1 MFHKLR
7 LTLLLSGLCLVAHCQ
22 YTTGQIEGSVLDPTS
37 ATVEGCAITL
47 TSVDTQISRYVIT
60 PAAGVYVFSAV
71 PPGRYRLTAAKPG
84 FRTAAAE
91 VAVYTSQVTTQ
102 NFSLQVGEQ
111 AATVEVSSEAT
122 PVVDAGG
129 PLRQVTRDGL
139 ELEGL
144 PSSRRDITNVIV
156 LAPGVTP
163 TFTPSG
169 GNLTTL
175 SIAQAGQLNSNG
187 GRSKA
192 TAHQLDYTDA
202 NDWEYGGIALAT
214 QPAPDMLS
222 EFHIL
227 TNNWSAEYGVKSN
240 AEVLMITRSG
250 SNELHGSAY
259 DFLQNSALNARDFF
273 DQTGNATPLRQ
284 NYFGLSAGGAAR
296 KNRTFLFG
304 GYEGRRTR
312 GAGNTFLA
320 NLPTASARSQATDP
334 DVVQILNLLP
344 LPSAATSNP
353 QIGTSAILAPSPAN
367 ADLFAIRGDHY
378 FTDRNSLTVRY
389 FQNLGTSY
397 SRTAG
402 SLPAFDATFDPQG
415 RNAMIADTWVLSP
428 SATNELRLAYGRS
441 SALFSPA
448 TLPATPRF
456 SVAGLVGFGTVQSW
470 PQGRIFNIYQLND
483 SFSYTRGRHFLKA
496 GFDLRNIQDNSIND
510 TSRRGVYT
518 FTSLATFLAGTPSAY
533 SQVFGN
539 TYRGFRTS
547 FPGFFAQDDWR
558 VLPSLT
564 LNLGIRWEYQGG
576 LSAVHN
582 TQSVLDPGVPGTI
595 GQAGSG
601 YLGTFRTQNPLVSAN
616 PGLIA
621 PRFGFAWNPNA
632 GPLVVRGGY
641 GIYYDSL
648 LFNGLQAGRTTP
660 PSDYTGS
667 LAGTAISGANSFD
680 NLYAGTA
687 AIQQSLNAQLGN
699 FGSLANLGS
708 IVSMKPNLRNPYVQQ
723 YSLGIEYRLSPAMAA
738 DVSYVGTRGTAL
750 TTYEPE
756 NSVAPGRRPAPAIST
771 ADEQARLAQ
780 FQAAVAAENGTA
792 TTQSDRLDPRFN
804 DVSLIGDSGSSTYNS
819 LQIALTRSIAKGLLF
834 HASYTWSKSI
844 DNSSDYSPGQAT
856 NDHGFAQDQFNLA
869 NERAVS
875 AYDIPQRFTLS
886 HVWQLPFFRT
896 QKGIVGHALGGWTF
910 SSIEELQS
918 GIPFTVLSGPRLG
931 ISDVNM
937 DGNLVS
943 SLDNS
948 RANCAPGGVLH
959 LGLAGTQSNTEY
971 SQPLL
976 GNNGTCGRN
985 TGRMSELIDFDWTF
999 GKRFTIFER
1008 GPLGSGPWAVE
1019 YRADLFNIF
1028 NTVFLTATG
1037 DNFRTVSDPSFGIFN
1052 AAGTTRRVQ
1061 MSLRLTW

>member
-1 MFHKLR
+1 ML
-7 LTLLLSGLCLVAHCQ
+7 
-22 YTTGQIEGSVLDPTS
+22 
-37 ATVEGCAITL
+37 TL
-47 TSVDTQISRYVIT
+47 TSLDTQVSRSVT
-60 PAAGVYVFSAV
+60 TAAAGVYLFSAV
-71 PPGRYRLTAAKPG
+71 APGRYRLTATKPG
-84 FRTAAAE
+84 FRTIAADL
-91 VAVYTSQVTTQ
+91 AVYASQSTTQ

-111 AATVEVSSEAT
+111 STTVAVSAEVT
-122 PVVDAGG
+122 PIVDAGE
-129 PLRQVTRDGL
+129 PLRQIARDAV
-139 ELEGL
+139 ELEDL

-156 LAPGVTP
+156 LSPGVTP

-214 QPAPDMLS
+214 QPAPDMLA
-222 EFHIL
+222 EFQIL
-227 TNNWSAEYGVKSN
+227 TNNWNAEYGVKSN
-240 AEVLMITRSG
+240 AEVLMITKSG

-284 NYFGLSAGGAAR
+284 NDFGLSAGGAAR

-312 GAGNTFLA
+312 GAGNTFIA
-320 NLPTASARSQATDP
+320 NLPTQSARAEATDP
-334 DVVQILNLLP
+334 NIVSILTLLP
-344 LPSAATSNP
+344 LPTTGTSNP
-353 QIGTSAILAPSPAN
+353 LIGTSAILAPSPAN
-367 ADLFAIRGDHY
+367 ADLFLIRGDHY
-378 FTDRNSLTVRY
+378 FSDRHSLTVRY
-389 FQNLGTSY
+389 FQNVGTGY
-397 SRTAG
+397 NRTAG
-402 SLPAFDATFDPQG
+402 SLPAFDATFDPKG
-415 RNAMIADTWVLSP
+415 RNAMVADTWVLSP

-441 SALFSPA
+441 SALFSPE

-456 SVAGLVGFGTVQSW
+456 SVTGLVGFGTVQSW
-470 PQGRIFNIYQLND
+470 PQGRIFNLYQLND
-483 SFSYTRGRHFLKA
+483 SFSYTHGRHFLKA

-510 TSRRGVYT
+510 TSERGVYT
-518 FTSLATFLAGTPSAY
+518 FTSLATFLTGTPSAY

-547 FPGFFAQDDWR
+547 FPGFFVQDDWR

-564 LNLGIRWEYQGG
+564 LNLGLRWEYQGG

-582 TQSVLDPGVPGTI
+582 TQSVLDPEVPGTI

-601 YLGTFRTQNPLVSAN
+601 FLGTFRTQNPLVQAN

-621 PRFGFAWNPNA
+621 PRFGFAWNPHS

-641 GIYYDSL
+641 GIYYDSF

-667 LAGTAISGANSFD
+667 LAGTAIGGANSFD

-687 AIQQSLNAQLGN
+687 AVQQSLNAQLGN
-699 FGSLANLGS
+699 FGSLVNLGS
-708 IVSMKPNLRNPYVQQ
+708 IVTMKPDLRNPYSQQFSVGVQ
-723 YSLGIEYRLSPAMAA
+723 YRLSSSLAA
-738 DVSYVGTRGTAL
+738 DVSYVGTKGTAL

-756 NSVAPGRRPAPAIST
+756 NSVAPASRPAPAIST

-792 TTQSDRLDPRFN
+792 TTRSDRLDPRFN
-804 DVSLIGDSGSSTYNS
+804 DVSLIGDDGSSTYHS
-819 LQIALTRSIAKGLLF
+819 LQVMLTRALAHGLLVR
-834 HASYTWSKSI
+834 AYYTWSKSI

-875 AYDIPQRFTLS
+875 AYNIPRRFTLS
-886 HVWQLPFFRT
+886 HVWQVPFFRT
-896 QKGIVGHALGGWTF
+896 QKGILGHALGGWTF
-910 SSIEELQS
+910 SSIDQMQS

-943 SLDNS
+943 SLDNA
-948 RANCAPGGVLH
+948 RGNCAAGGVFH
-959 LGLAGTQSNTEY
+959 LGLAGTQSNSEY
-971 SQPLL
+971 TQPLL

-985 TGRMSELIDFDWTF
+985 TGRMNKPIDFDWTF
-999 GKRFTIFER
+999 AKRFTIFEH
-1008 GPLGSGPWAVE
+1008 GPLGSGPWSLE

-1028 NTVFLTATG
+1028 NTVFLTAAG

-1052 AAGTTRRVQ
+1052 AAGTTRRIQ